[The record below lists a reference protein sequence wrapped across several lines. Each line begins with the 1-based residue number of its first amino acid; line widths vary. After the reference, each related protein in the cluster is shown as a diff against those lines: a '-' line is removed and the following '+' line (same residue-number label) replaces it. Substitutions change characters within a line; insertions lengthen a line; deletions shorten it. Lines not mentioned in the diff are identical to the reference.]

1 MYGKTMDYVSIEKL
15 KWRSRRSMLELD
27 LYFERFINTGELAKL
42 NEAELLAYQYL
53 LTLEDGDLLTLFQ
66 WKKELADP
74 ALQEIVNKIARINFY
89 KEYFMTEQMNSS
101 AEAVKAVKV
110 DFGNGKVVE
119 YPIYKA
125 TIGQDVVDFRTFGKS
140 GMWSYDPAF
149 LATAACE
156 SKITY
161 IDGDKGQLFYRG
173 YPIEQLAE
181 NSTHLEGAYLL
192 LRGELPTQAQKD
204 EYEYAI
210 LRHNMVP
217 DQFHSFFKGFR
228 RDSHPM
234 AMLGGAVSAMAAFY
248 PEDFD
253 FTNADH
259 RRIAIRRLVA
269 KMPTIVAMC
278 YRYNQGLPFMY
289 PQNNLD
295 YASNFLHMMFA
306 TPCEQYKPNPII
318 AKAFDRILLLHAD
331 HEQNASTSTVRLT
344 GSSGTHPF
352 AAVAAGVAC
361 LWGPSHG
368 GANEAVLKM
377 LTEIGDESKVEEYM
391 QGVKD
396 KKYRLMG
403 FGHRVYK
410 NMDPRASIM
419 RQTCNDVLDALG
431 KREDPLFKLA
441 MKLEKIALED
451 SYFIDHKLYPN
462 VDFYSGIILQAI
474 GIPTNMFTTIFAL
487 ARTVGWLAQWQ
498 EMIEDADFKIGRP
511 RQLYTGYT
519 ARDYVAVSERK

>member
-74 ALQEIVNKIARINFY
+74 VLQEIVNKIARINFY

-181 NSTHLEGAYLL
+181 HSTHLEGAYLL

-204 EYEYAI
+204 EYEHAI

-259 RRIAIRRLVA
+259 RRIAIRRLIA

-331 HEQNASTSTVRLT
+331 HEQNASTSTVRLA

-419 RQTCNDVLDALG
+419 RKTCNDVLDALG

>member
-1 MYGKTMDYVSIEKL
+1 
-15 KWRSRRSMLELD
+15 
-27 LYFERFINTGELAKL
+27 
-42 NEAELLAYQYL
+42 
-53 LTLEDGDLLTLFQ
+53 
-66 WKKELADP
+66 
-74 ALQEIVNKIARINFY
+74 
-89 KEYFMTEQMNSS
+89 MTETQQ
-101 AEAVKAVKV
+101 AVESKSIKI
-110 DFGNGKVVE
+110 DFGNGQVVE
-119 YPIYKA
+119 YPIYEA
-125 TIGQDVVDFRTFGKS
+125 TIGQNVVDFRTFGKS

-149 LATAACE
+149 LSTAACE

-181 NSTHLEGAYLL
+181 HSTHLEGAYLL
-192 LRGELPTQAQKD
+192 LYGELPSKEQKT
-204 EYEYAI
+204 EFENAI
-210 LRHNMVP
+210 LRHNMVH
-217 DQFHSFFKGFR
+217 DQFLSFFKGFR

-234 AMLGGAVSAMAAFY
+234 AVLAGAISAMAAFY

-253 FTNADH
+253 FKNAEH
-259 RRIAIRRLVA
+259 RKIGIHRLIA

-289 PQNNLD
+289 PRNDLD
-295 YASNFLHMMFA
+295 YASNFLYMMFA
-306 TPCEQYKPNPII
+306 TPCEAYTPNPVI

-331 HEQNASTSTVRLT
+331 HEQNASTSTVRLA

-352 AAVAAGVAC
+352 AAISAGISC
-361 LWGPSHG
+361 LWGPAHG

-377 LTEIGDESKVEEYM
+377 LNEIGDESRVDAFM

-419 RQTCNDVLDALG
+419 RKTCNDVLDILG
-431 KREDPLFKLA
+431 KRDDKLFKLA

-451 SYFIDHKLYPN
+451 SYFIEKKLYPN
-462 VDFYSGIILQAI
+462 VDFYSGIILHAI
-474 GIPTNMFTTIFAL
+474 GIPTEMFTTIFAL
-487 ARTVGWLAQWQ
+487 ARTVGWLSQWQ

-519 ARDYVAVSERK
+519 ARNYVELAKRK

>member
-1 MYGKTMDYVSIEKL
+1 MDYVSTEKL

-27 LYFERFINTGELAKL
+27 LYFERFINTGEFAKL
-42 NEAELLAYQYL
+42 NEAELLAYQHL
-53 LTLEDGDLLTLFQ
+53 LTLEDSDLLVLFQ
-66 WKKELADP
+66 WKQELADP
-74 ALQEIVNKIARINFY
+74 KLQAVVNKIAQINFY
-89 KEYFMTEQMNSS
+89 KEYFMTEQANLSP
-101 AEAVKAVKV
+101 EAVKSVKV
-110 DFGNGKVVE
+110 DFGNGSVVE

-181 NSTHLEGAYLL
+181 HSTHLEGAYLL
-192 LRGELPTQAQKD
+192 LRGELPTQAQKS
-204 EYEYAI
+204 EYEHAI
-210 LRHNMVP
+210 LRHNMVH

-259 RRIAIRRLVA
+259 RRIAIRRLIA

-289 PQNNLD
+289 PHNDLD

-306 TPCEQYKPNPII
+306 TPCEPYTPNPII

-331 HEQNASTSTVRLT
+331 HEQNASTSTVRLA

-377 LTEIGDESKVEEYM
+377 LNEIGDESKVEEFM

-519 ARDYVAVSERK
+519 SRDYVAVADRK

>member
-1 MYGKTMDYVSIEKL
+1 MQI
-15 KWRSRRSMLELD
+15 
-27 LYFERFINTGELAKL
+27 
-42 NEAELLAYQYL
+42 
-53 LTLEDGDLLTLFQ
+53 
-66 WKKELADP
+66 
-74 ALQEIVNKIARINFY
+74 FY
-89 KEYFMTEQMNSS
+89 KELEMSDIKQT
-101 AEAVKAVKV
+101 VKV
-110 DFGNGKVVE
+110 DFGNGNVSE
-119 YPIYKA
+119 FPIYEA
-125 TIGQDVVDFRTFGKS
+125 TIGQNVVDFRTFGKS

-181 NSTHLEGAYLL
+181 HSTHLEGAYLL
-192 LRGELPTQAQKD
+192 LKGELPTLEQKL
-204 EYEYAI
+204 EFEKSI
-210 LRHNMVP
+210 LTHNMVH
-217 DQFHSFFKGFR
+217 DQFLSFFKGFR

-234 AMLGGAVSAMAAFY
+234 AVLAGAISAMAAFY
-248 PEDFD
+248 PGDFD
-253 FTNADH
+253 FKNENH
-259 RRIAIRRLVA
+259 REIGIHRLIA

-289 PQNNLD
+289 PRNDLD
-295 YASNFLHMMFA
+295 YSSNFLHMMFA
-306 TPCEQYKPNPII
+306 TPCEEYKVDPVI

-331 HEQNASTSTVRLT
+331 HEQNASTSTVRLA

-352 AAVAAGVAC
+352 AAISAGISC

-377 LTEIGDESKVEEYM
+377 LNEIGDESKVDEFM

-419 RQTCNDVLDALG
+419 RKTCYEVLEVLG
-431 KREDPLFKLA
+431 KHDDPLFKLA

-451 SYFIDHKLYPN
+451 TYFIEKKLYPN
-462 VDFYSGIILQAI
+462 VDFYSGIIQRAI
-474 GIPTNMFTTIFAL
+474 GIPTEMFTTIFAL
-487 ARTVGWLAQWQ
+487 ARTVGWLSQWQ
-498 EMIEDADFKIGRP
+498 EMIEDPDFKIGRP

-519 ARDYVAVSERK
+519 SRDYVKVENRK